1 MNIPVTPFMWLMA
14 FLPIIVL
21 LILMLKFKWGAT
33 EAAPVGLIIAI
44 VTGLCF
50 YKADVRLLAAES
62 AKGFWSALVILIII
76 WTAVLLYQVGN
87 EANAY
92 QVIRNGLKKFLPN
105 ELLLVLAIGYVF
117 TSFLQG
123 ITGFGVPD
131 AVGAPL
137 LIGIGVNPLW
147 AVVLPL
153 FGESWGN
160 TYGTLAA
167 AWDALAMAAGLTQ
180 VTWD

>member
-1 MNIPVTPFMWLMA
+1 M
-14 FLPIIVL
+14 
-21 LILMLKFKWGAT
+21 
-33 EAAPVGLIIAI
+33 
-44 VTGLCF
+44 
-50 YKADVRLLAAES
+50 
-62 AKGFWSALVILIII
+62 
-76 WTAVLLYQVGN
+76 GN

-160 TYGTLAA
+160 TYGTWQQHGMPLLCQQA
-167 AWDALAMAAGLTQ
+167 
-180 VTWD
+180 

>member
-117 TSFLQG
+117 TSFLQ
-123 ITGFGVPD
+123 
-131 AVGAPL
+131 
-137 LIGIGVNPLW
+137 
-147 AVVLPL
+147 
-153 FGESWGN
+153 
-160 TYGTLAA
+160 
-167 AWDALAMAAGLTQ
+167 
-180 VTWD
+180 